1 MVELDNFTTSWHWL
15 ELLVSSFIVFLFS
28 DWLDDFLRGADAS
41 LQDIVWCGDAPGL
54 NGVLPTLVTQLDLFC
69 SLGSVP
75 LLAMIGCYHSLGL
88 LIG

>member
-1 MVELDNFTTSWHWL
+1 MVELDNFTTS
-15 ELLVSSFIVFLFS
+15 LLSFFS
-28 DWLDDFLRGADAS
+28 LTGLDDFLRGADAS